1 MRKQKGSWSLGS
13 SGADRTPQVIT
24 KVFPDTAATHPLAHP
39 RPWALLCGSLLSGHP
54 LGAPEGR
61 SLQIE
66 DVSQTELRS
75 GSKEGYINRIVTV
88 NVLPFLLVLALSL
101 YKLHDVWHHALQ
113 NFRVLTY
120 ITRLIRESVR
130 KLSI

>member
-54 LGAPEGR
+54 LGAPEGQ

-75 GSKEGYINRIVTV
+75 GSKEGGGSGAGGRAWG
-88 NVLPFLLVLALSL
+88 ALCW
-101 YKLHDVWHHALQ
+101 DAGVG
-113 NFRVLTY
+113 
-120 ITRLIRESVR
+120 
-130 KLSI
+130 